1 MAKIKLIASDIDGTL
16 IKDSTPDLYPEM
28 ADAIHRLAKQ
38 GILFCAASGRQ
49 YQSIRNVFREAGEDL
64 VFIAENG
71 AQIRYRERDISVTP
85 MKRKDVE
92 GIVRQLRQYYDTC
105 DIIVSTANG
114 SLVESRNREFIDLIT
129 YGYHNQFRQVK
140 DVLEEDAQIIKIAI
154 YQKESIR
161 KLGEGTLIPMWKDR
175 VKVCMAGEDWVDFMD
190 ASVDKGNALRFL
202 QNYFGIAKEE
212 TMAFGDN
219 NNDIG
224 LMQAAGESYAV
235 ENAREEV
242 KAAAKHT
249 CPPYWDKGVYRVVK
263 ELLTDE

>member
-1 MAKIKLIASDIDGTL
+1 MAEIKLIASDIDGTL

-28 ADAIHRLAKQ
+28 ADAICRLAKQ

-49 YQSIRNVFREAGEDL
+49 YQSIRNVFREAGENII
-64 VFIAENG
+64 FIAENG
-71 AQIRYRERDISVTP
+71 AQIRYKEQDISVTP
-85 MKRKDVE
+85 MKRKDAE
-92 GIVRQLRQYYDTC
+92 DIVRQLRQYYATC
-105 DIIVSTANG
+105 DIIVSTADG

-129 YGYHNQFRQVK
+129 YGYHNKFGQVK

-161 KLGEGTLIPMWKDR
+161 ELGEGTLIPMWKDK

-202 QNYFGIAKEE
+202 QNYFGITKEE

-242 KAAAKHT
+242 KAAAKHI
-249 CPPYWDKGVYRVVK
+249 CPSYQEKGVYLVVK
-263 ELLTDE
+263 ELLTDG